1 MAQASA
7 RALARALARASARV
21 WAQAS
26 ARVSAQASAQAS
38 VPGQVPGQVPEQVP
52 GRVPEQVPEQG
63 PGRVPERVPE
73 QGPERVPEQVPV
85 AATQACVRFRR
96 RLRLRLGAW
105 EHNSTNAKWNCH
117 FAAWRRNWGRT
128 RCWYSTRHRRLYN
141 NRSLPR
147 HRPAYY
153 RNKGKKLCQTLSPDR
168 NGHTDDDPECGR
180 HNWGRTARRCQLCA
194 DKKDKS

>member
-1 MAQASA
+1 MARALAQASAQASA
-7 RALARALARASARV
+7 RVLARASARV

-38 VPGQVPGQVPEQVP
+38 VPGQVPE
-52 GRVPEQVPEQG
+52 
-63 PGRVPERVPE
+63 RVPERVPE
-73 QGPERVPEQVPV
+73 QAPV